1 MNKYSVLKLSNGEDI
16 VCRIVEASKEK
27 VKVEDP
33 LLLDVQQITDKQGK
47 IKESVGLIRWIKPF
61 TEEEEYFIE
70 KNSIVITVPASIGL
84 SKYYEHVL
92 QRFDKPV
99 IRETLPDDFQTA
111 EYVKEHGGLDLIVER
126 QYLNSTIGTLLN
138 VLLKKAEAQAKNE
151 SNVTID
157 QSLQSAS

>member
-92 QRFDKPV
+92 KRLDQPV
-99 IRETLPDDFQTA
+99 IREELSDEIIEDDLDQMTD
-111 EYVKEHGGLDLIVER
+111 EEIIELMEDVKTRTIHWLIV
-126 QYLNSTIGTLLN
+126 THLL
-138 VLLKKAEAQAKNE
+138 
-151 SNVTID
+151 
-157 QSLQSAS
+157 

>member
-70 KNSIVITVPASIGL
+70 KNSIVITVPASSGL

-92 QRFDKPV
+92 KRLDQPV
-99 IRETLPDDFQTA
+99 IRETLSDEIIEDDLDQMTDD
-111 EYVKEHGGLDLIVER
+111 EIIELMEDVKTRTIHRLIV
-126 QYLNSTIGTLLN
+126 THLL
-138 VLLKKAEAQAKNE
+138 
-151 SNVTID
+151 
-157 QSLQSAS
+157 

>member
-70 KNSIVITVPASIGL
+70 KTSIVITVPASIGL

-92 QRFDKPV
+92 KRLDKPV
-99 IRETLPDDFQTA
+99 IREELSDEIIEDDLDQMTDD
-111 EYVKEHGGLDLIVER
+111 EIIELMEDVKTR
-126 QYLNSTIGTLLN
+126 TIH
-138 VLLKKAEAQAKNE
+138 
-151 SNVTID
+151 
-157 QSLQSAS
+157 

>member
-61 TEEEEYFIE
+61 TEEEEFFIE
-70 KNSIVITVPASIGL
+70 KTSIVITVPASSGL

-92 QRFDKPV
+92 KRLDQPV
-99 IRETLPDDFQTA
+99 IRETLSEEIIEDDLDQMTDD
-111 EYVKEHGGLDLIVER
+111 EIIELMEDVKTR
-126 QYLNSTIGTLLN
+126 TIH
-138 VLLKKAEAQAKNE
+138 
-151 SNVTID
+151 
-157 QSLQSAS
+157 

>member
-61 TEEEEYFIE
+61 TEEKEYFIE

-92 QRFDKPV
+92 KRLDQPV
-99 IRETLPDDFQTA
+99 IRETLSDEIIEDDLDQMTDD
-111 EYVKEHGGLDLIVER
+111 EIIELMEDVKTR
-126 QYLNSTIGTLLN
+126 TIH
-138 VLLKKAEAQAKNE
+138 
-151 SNVTID
+151 
-157 QSLQSAS
+157 

>member
-70 KNSIVITVPASIGL
+70 KNSIVITVPASSGL

-92 QRFDKPV
+92 KRLDKPV
-99 IRETLPDDFQTA
+99 IRETLPDEIIEDDLDQMTD
-111 EYVKEHGGLDLIVER
+111 EEIIELMEDVKTR
-126 QYLNSTIGTLLN
+126 TIH
-138 VLLKKAEAQAKNE
+138 
-151 SNVTID
+151 
-157 QSLQSAS
+157 

>member
-61 TEEEEYFIE
+61 TEEEEYFIQ
-70 KNSIVITVPASIGL
+70 KNSIVITVPASSGL

-92 QRFDKPV
+92 KRLDKPV
-99 IRETLPDDFQTA
+99 IRETLPDEIIEDDLDQMTD
-111 EYVKEHGGLDLIVER
+111 EEIIELMEDVKTR
-126 QYLNSTIGTLLN
+126 TIH
-138 VLLKKAEAQAKNE
+138 
-151 SNVTID
+151 
-157 QSLQSAS
+157 

>member
-70 KNSIVITVPASIGL
+70 KNSIVITVPASSGL

-92 QRFDKPV
+92 KRLDKPV
-99 IRETLPDDFQTA
+99 IRETLPDEIIEDDLGQMTD
-111 EYVKEHGGLDLIVER
+111 EEIIELIEDVKTRTIHWPIV
-126 QYLNSTIGTLLN
+126 THLLY
-138 VLLKKAEAQAKNE
+138 
-151 SNVTID
+151 
-157 QSLQSAS
+157 

>member
-70 KNSIVITVPASIGL
+70 KNSIVITVPDSSGL

-92 QRFDKPV
+92 KRLDKPV
-99 IRETLPDDFQTA
+99 IRETLPDEIIEDDLDQMTDD
-111 EYVKEHGGLDLIVER
+111 EIIELMEDVKTR
-126 QYLNSTIGTLLN
+126 TIH
-138 VLLKKAEAQAKNE
+138 
-151 SNVTID
+151 
-157 QSLQSAS
+157 

>member
-47 IKESVGLIRWIKPF
+47 IKESIGLLRWIKPF
-61 TEEEEYFIE
+61 TEEEEYYIE

-92 QRFDKPV
+92 KRLDQPV
-99 IRETLPDDFQTA
+99 IRETLSDEIIEDDLDQLTDD
-111 EYVKEHGGLDLIVER
+111 EIIELMEDVKTR
-126 QYLNSTIGTLLN
+126 TIH
-138 VLLKKAEAQAKNE
+138 
-151 SNVTID
+151 
-157 QSLQSAS
+157 

>member
-70 KNSIVITVPASIGL
+70 KTSIVITVPASIGL

-92 QRFDKPV
+92 KRLDKPV
-99 IRETLPDDFQTA
+99 IRETLPDEIIEDDLDQMTD
-111 EYVKEHGGLDLIVER
+111 EEIIELIEDVKTR
-126 QYLNSTIGTLLN
+126 TIH
-138 VLLKKAEAQAKNE
+138 
-151 SNVTID
+151 
-157 QSLQSAS
+157 

>member
-70 KNSIVITVPASIGL
+70 KNSIVITVPASSGL

-92 QRFDKPV
+92 NKLNKPV
-99 IRETLPDDFQTA
+99 IRETVSDEIIEDDLAKMTDD
-111 EYVKEHGGLDLIVER
+111 EIIELIEDVKTR
-126 QYLNSTIGTLLN
+126 TIH
-138 VLLKKAEAQAKNE
+138 
-151 SNVTID
+151 
-157 QSLQSAS
+157 

>member
-92 QRFDKPV
+92 KRLDKPV
-99 IRETLPDDFQTA
+99 IRETLPDEIIEDD
-111 EYVKEHGGLDLIVER
+111 LDQMTDEEIIELPENIEDLPELP
-126 QYLNSTIGTLLN
+126 QL
-138 VLLKKAEAQAKNE
+138 
-151 SNVTID
+151 D
-157 QSLQSAS
+157 

>member
-92 QRFDKPV
+92 KRLDKPV
-99 IRETLPDDFQTA
+99 IRETLPDEIIEDDLDQLTDD
-111 EYVKEHGGLDLIVER
+111 EIIELMEDVKTR
-126 QYLNSTIGTLLN
+126 TIH
-138 VLLKKAEAQAKNE
+138 
-151 SNVTID
+151 
-157 QSLQSAS
+157 

>member
-92 QRFDKPV
+92 KRLDKPV
-99 IRETLPDDFQTA
+99 IRETLSDEIIEDDLDQMTDD
-111 EYVKEHGGLDLIVER
+111 EIIELMEDVKTRTIHWPIV
-126 QYLNSTIGTLLN
+126 THLL
-138 VLLKKAEAQAKNE
+138 
-151 SNVTID
+151 
-157 QSLQSAS
+157 

>member
-61 TEEEEYFIE
+61 TEEKEYFIE

-92 QRFDKPV
+92 KRLDKPV
-99 IRETLPDDFQTA
+99 IREELSNEIIEDDLDQMTDD
-111 EYVKEHGGLDLIVER
+111 EIIELMEDVKTR
-126 QYLNSTIGTLLN
+126 TIH
-138 VLLKKAEAQAKNE
+138 
-151 SNVTID
+151 
-157 QSLQSAS
+157 

>member
-47 IKESVGLIRWIKPF
+47 IKESIGLLRWIKPF
-61 TEEEEYFIE
+61 TEEEEYYIE
-70 KNSIVITVPASIGL
+70 KNSIVITVPASSGL

-92 QRFDKPV
+92 KRLDKPV
-99 IRETLPDDFQTA
+99 IRETLADEIIEDDLDQLTDD
-111 EYVKEHGGLDLIVER
+111 EIIELMEDVKTR
-126 QYLNSTIGTLLN
+126 TIH
-138 VLLKKAEAQAKNE
+138 
-151 SNVTID
+151 
-157 QSLQSAS
+157 

>member
-33 LLLDVQQITDKQGK
+33 LLLDVQQVTDKQGK

-70 KNSIVITVPASIGL
+70 KNSIVITVPASSGL
-84 SKYYEHVL
+84 SKSYEHVL
-92 QRFDKPV
+92 KRLDKPV
-99 IRETLPDDFQTA
+99 IRETLSDEIIEDDLGQMTD
-111 EYVKEHGGLDLIVER
+111 EEIIELIEDVKTRTIHWPIV
-126 QYLNSTIGTLLN
+126 THLLY
-138 VLLKKAEAQAKNE
+138 
-151 SNVTID
+151 
-157 QSLQSAS
+157 

>member
-61 TEEEEYFIE
+61 TEEKEYFIE
-70 KNSIVITVPASIGL
+70 KNSIVITVPASSGL

-92 QRFDKPV
+92 KRLDKPV
-99 IRETLPDDFQTA
+99 IRETLPDEIIEDDLGQMTD
-111 EYVKEHGGLDLIVER
+111 EEIIELMEDVKTR
-126 QYLNSTIGTLLN
+126 TIH
-138 VLLKKAEAQAKNE
+138 
-151 SNVTID
+151 
-157 QSLQSAS
+157 

>member
-70 KNSIVITVPASIGL
+70 KTSIVITVPASSGL

-92 QRFDKPV
+92 KRLDKPV
-99 IRETLPDDFQTA
+99 IRETLPDEIIEDDLDQMTD
-111 EYVKEHGGLDLIVER
+111 EEIIELIEDVKTR
-126 QYLNSTIGTLLN
+126 TIH
-138 VLLKKAEAQAKNE
+138 
-151 SNVTID
+151 
-157 QSLQSAS
+157 

>member
-70 KNSIVITVPASIGL
+70 KTSIVITVPASSGL

-92 QRFDKPV
+92 KRLDKPV
-99 IRETLPDDFQTA
+99 IRETLPDEIIEDDLDQMTD
-111 EYVKEHGGLDLIVER
+111 EEIIELMEDVKTR
-126 QYLNSTIGTLLN
+126 TIH
-138 VLLKKAEAQAKNE
+138 
-151 SNVTID
+151 
-157 QSLQSAS
+157 

>member
-70 KNSIVITVPASIGL
+70 KNSIVITVPASSGL
-84 SKYYEHVL
+84 SKFYEHVL
-92 QRFDKPV
+92 KRLDKPV
-99 IRETLPDDFQTA
+99 IRETLSDEIIEDDLDQMTDD
-111 EYVKEHGGLDLIVER
+111 EIIELMEDVKTR
-126 QYLNSTIGTLLN
+126 TIH
-138 VLLKKAEAQAKNE
+138 
-151 SNVTID
+151 
-157 QSLQSAS
+157 

>member
-70 KNSIVITVPASIGL
+70 KTSIVITVPASIGL

-92 QRFDKPV
+92 KRLDKPV
-99 IRETLPDDFQTA
+99 IREALSDEIIEDDLDQLTDD
-111 EYVKEHGGLDLIVER
+111 EIIELMEDVKTRTIHWLIV
-126 QYLNSTIGTLLN
+126 THLL
-138 VLLKKAEAQAKNE
+138 
-151 SNVTID
+151 
-157 QSLQSAS
+157 

>member
-70 KNSIVITVPASIGL
+70 KTSIVITVPASIGL

-92 QRFDKPV
+92 KRLDKPV
-99 IRETLPDDFQTA
+99 IRETLSDEIIEDDLDQMTDD
-111 EYVKEHGGLDLIVER
+111 EIIELMEDVKIR
-126 QYLNSTIGTLLN
+126 TIH
-138 VLLKKAEAQAKNE
+138 
-151 SNVTID
+151 
-157 QSLQSAS
+157 

>member
-16 VCRIVEASKEK
+16 VCRVVEASKEK

-70 KNSIVITVPASIGL
+70 KNSIVITVPASSGL

-92 QRFDKPV
+92 KRLDKPV
-99 IRETLPDDFQTA
+99 IRETLPDEIIEDDLGQMTD
-111 EYVKEHGGLDLIVER
+111 EEIIELIEDVKTR
-126 QYLNSTIGTLLN
+126 TIH
-138 VLLKKAEAQAKNE
+138 
-151 SNVTID
+151 
-157 QSLQSAS
+157 

>member
-33 LLLDVQQITDKQGK
+33 LLLDVQQITAKQGK

-61 TEEEEYFIE
+61 TEEKEYFIE
-70 KNSIVITVPASIGL
+70 KNSIVITVPASSGL

-92 QRFDKPV
+92 KRLDQPV
-99 IRETLPDDFQTA
+99 IRETLSDEIIEDDLDQMTDD
-111 EYVKEHGGLDLIVER
+111 EIIELMEDVKTR
-126 QYLNSTIGTLLN
+126 TIH
-138 VLLKKAEAQAKNE
+138 
-151 SNVTID
+151 
-157 QSLQSAS
+157 

>member
-70 KNSIVITVPASIGL
+70 KTSIVITVPASIGL

-92 QRFDKPV
+92 KRLDQPV
-99 IRETLPDDFQTA
+99 IRETLSDEIIEDDLDQLTDD
-111 EYVKEHGGLDLIVER
+111 EIIELMEDVKTR
-126 QYLNSTIGTLLN
+126 TIH
-138 VLLKKAEAQAKNE
+138 
-151 SNVTID
+151 
-157 QSLQSAS
+157 

>member
-70 KNSIVITVPASIGL
+70 KNSIVITVPASSGL

-92 QRFDKPV
+92 KRLDQPV
-99 IRETLPDDFQTA
+99 IRETLSDEIIEDDLDQMTDD
-111 EYVKEHGGLDLIVER
+111 EIIELMEDVKTRTIHWPIV
-126 QYLNSTIGTLLN
+126 THLL
-138 VLLKKAEAQAKNE
+138 
-151 SNVTID
+151 
-157 QSLQSAS
+157 

>member
-27 VKVEDP
+27 IKVEDP

-70 KNSIVITVPASIGL
+70 KNSIVITVPASSGL

-92 QRFDKPV
+92 KRLDKPV
-99 IRETLPDDFQTA
+99 IRETLPDEIIEDDLDQMTD
-111 EYVKEHGGLDLIVER
+111 EEIIELIEDVKTR
-126 QYLNSTIGTLLN
+126 TIH
-138 VLLKKAEAQAKNE
+138 
-151 SNVTID
+151 
-157 QSLQSAS
+157 

>member
-70 KNSIVITVPASIGL
+70 KNSIVITVPASSGL

-92 QRFDKPV
+92 KRLDKPV
-99 IRETLPDDFQTA
+99 IRETLSDEIIEDDLDQMTDD
-111 EYVKEHGGLDLIVER
+111 EIIELMEDVKTR
-126 QYLNSTIGTLLN
+126 TIH
-138 VLLKKAEAQAKNE
+138 
-151 SNVTID
+151 
-157 QSLQSAS
+157 